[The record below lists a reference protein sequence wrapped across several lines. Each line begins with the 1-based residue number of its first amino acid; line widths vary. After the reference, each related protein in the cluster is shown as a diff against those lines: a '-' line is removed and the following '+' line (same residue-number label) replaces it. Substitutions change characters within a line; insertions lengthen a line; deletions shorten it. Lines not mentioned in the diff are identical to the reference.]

1 MSLHLAHFGP
11 PYHASNPA
19 AFVLVRMLHPQLH
32 PASRHQLPPR
42 SLAAP
47 PPSSSLKPNPSRSLP
62 VRPHPPR
69 RIVQPRPCP
78 LFRPIVPVNREF
90 GPSLP
95 LSIECRR
102 IIELPP
108 CLNHFAA
115 VQPFRCRPLLARP
128 SLRLRTSVSIK
139 VQPAPPA
146 LHSTVLTSLAGSACC
161 SSPRPVSSSFPV
173 QRLCDENG
181 GKRSAG
187 ASHFPMDSNNL
198 IALLVLVAV
207 CVN

>member
-1 MSLHLAHFGP
+1 
-11 PYHASNPA
+11 
-19 AFVLVRMLHPQLH
+19 MLHPQLH
-32 PASRHQLPPR
+32 LASRHQLPPR

-47 PPSSSLKPNPSRSLP
+47 PPSSSVKPNSSRFLP
-62 VRPHPPR
+62 VRPHSPH

-78 LFRPIVPVNREF
+78 LFRPIVPVSREF
-90 GPSLP
+90 RPSLP
-95 LSIECRR
+95 LSIDCRR

-108 CLNHFAA
+108 SLNHFAA
-115 VQPFRCRPLLARP
+115 VQPFSYRPLLARP

-173 QRLCDENG
+173 QRFCDENG

-187 ASHFPMDSNNL
+187 GPHFSMDSHNL
-198 IALLVLVAV
+198 IALLLLVAV